1 MISPTRKPFRS
12 VRLRGYDYTIGGA
25 YFITICT
32 HNRQNLFGEIEKE
45 VVVLN
50 GNGHIAVEEW
60 LKTAVLR
67 PNVILD
73 EFIVMPN
80 HVHGIVI
87 LNSERSSTA
96 RRATTEIFGKPVVN
110 SIPTIVRAYKSAVTK
125 QINDLRGTGA
135 FPIWQ
140 RNYYEHVIRGEDD
153 LNKVREYV
161 RYNPSKWA
169 EDEENPMNVRK

>member
-50 GNGHIAVEEW
+50 GSGHIAVEEW

-73 EFIVMPN
+73 EFVVMPN

-96 RRATTEIFGKPVVN
+96 RRATTEEFGKPIAN
-110 SIPTIVRAYKSAVTK
+110 SIPTVIRAYKSAVTK
-125 QINDLRGTGA
+125 RIHELHLESST
-135 FPIWQ
+135 PVWQ

-153 LNKVREYV
+153 LNSIREYI
-161 RYNPSKWA
+161 RFNPQKWA
-169 EDEENPMNVRK
+169 DDEETPDSGK

>member
-1 MISPTRKPFRS
+1 M
-12 VRLRGYDYTIGGA
+12 
-25 YFITICT
+25 
-32 HNRQNLFGEIEKE
+32 
-45 VVVLN
+45 N

-67 PNVILD
+67 PNVLLD

-80 HVHGIVI
+80 QVHGIVI

-96 RRATTEIFGKPVVN
+96 RRATTEKFGKPIAD

-125 QINDLRGTGA
+125 QIHTLKAASDY
-135 FPIWQ
+135 PVWQ

-153 LNKVREYV
+153 LNSIREYI
-161 RYNPSKWA
+161 RFNPQKWS
-169 EDEENPMNVRK
+169 EDEENPLNHRSKALS